1 MMSSYTIIPVIAL
14 MGYVI
19 LFVAFAASKK
29 TKLTNSFMLL
39 LLVFSL
45 WTAGSLFLRMGIQPS
60 TGFWFYVSIDAL
72 FVMLSLIHICLVY
85 SCRYNRTIFQKNRT
99 LSPKIA
105 VCVDILIPLS

>member
-45 WTAGSLFLRMGIQPS
+45 WTAGSLFLRMGI
-60 TGFWFYVSIDAL
+60 
-72 FVMLSLIHICLVY
+72 
-85 SCRYNRTIFQKNRT
+85 
-99 LSPKIA
+99 
-105 VCVDILIPLS
+105 

>member
-72 FVMLSLIHICLVY
+72 FVMCFTYHRFLSEFTC
-85 SCRYNRTIFQKNRT
+85 CRQQL
-99 LSPKIA
+99 LSKI
-105 VCVDILIPLS
+105 